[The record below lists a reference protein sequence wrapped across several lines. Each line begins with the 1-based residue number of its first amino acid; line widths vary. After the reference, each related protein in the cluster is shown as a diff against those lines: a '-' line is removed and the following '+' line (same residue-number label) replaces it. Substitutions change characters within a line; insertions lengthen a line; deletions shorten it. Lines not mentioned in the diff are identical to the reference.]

1 MTTAT
6 IIKKD
11 LTSMKLKTWDYPFSA
26 SEAFQFGIDMQE
38 MIIAIYT
45 ELNNCR
51 RRSALE
57 TIQYFQ
63 KQYERDIKSLT
74 DYLLFTL
81 NTEMGEF
88 YQNQGRPFDHD
99 FIEKEIAKTQLL
111 IKRNIENYITKI
123 QTIYNDIELGEYHAN
138 ADSNEIFDLSM
149 ELRNYSSE
157 LYSRLAKLY
166 PEGNIRKAFLIMAEI
181 IDVGSNDLE
190 FNYHN

>member
-6 IIKKD
+6 IIRRN
-11 LTSMKLKTWDYPFSA
+11 LTSTIGKTWDYPFSA
-26 SEAFQFGIDMQE
+26 SEAIQFGIDMQE
-38 MIIAIYT
+38 MIITIYK
-45 ELNNCR
+45 ELNNCQR
-51 RRSALE
+51 ESALE

-63 KQYERDIKSLT
+63 KQYERDNTSLT

-88 YQNQGRPFDHD
+88 YQKQGKVLNHD
-99 FIEKEIAKTQLL
+99 SIKKKVAKTQLL

-123 QTIYNDIELGEYHAN
+123 QTIYNDIELGEYYLN
-138 ADSNEIFDLSM
+138 ADSNEIFDISM
-149 ELRNYSSE
+149 ELRNNSSE

-166 PEGNIRKAFLIMAEI
+166 PEGDIRKAFLVMAEI

-190 FNYHN
+190 FNH